1 MGMTSRVRCDPSRY
15 ESYEVWRQREYYCIY
30 YNIISIS
37 CLLAYVSR
45 LYSLLYNYA
54 KSQNKMLKESIKYE
68 YQNRLFKCIF
78 NTCNDECEFGAKTR
92 YGSNLNYSEKFFK
105 NLKTEF
111 S

>member
-1 MGMTSRVRCDPSRY
+1 
-15 ESYEVWRQREYYCIY
+15 
-30 YNIISIS
+30 
-37 CLLAYVSR
+37 
-45 LYSLLYNYA
+45 
-54 KSQNKMLKESIKYE
+54 MLKESIKYE